1 MIILKI
7 LKDFEWGLKLLIQF
21 WDYKEMAMLC
31 KKKTKQE
38 INMRYSIT
46 NKSMDFVQISQN
58 FMLVSIFCFHT
69 SFKIPHCI

>member
-1 MIILKI
+1 
-7 LKDFEWGLKLLIQF
+7 
-21 WDYKEMAMLC
+21 MAMLC